1 MIQCHIYSNHISK
14 RMQIGP
20 HKLANALFVAP
31 MAGVTD
37 RPFRQLCK
45 KLGAGYA
52 VSEMIASNALLW
64 NSEKTQ
70 RRANHV
76 GEFKPIAVQIAG
88 ADPRMMAAAA
98 KLNVDRG
105 AQIIDINM
113 GCPAKKVCNV
123 AAGSALLKDQPLV
136 QQIVESVVNAVGIGS
151 DAVPVTLKIRTGWDR
166 EHKNALTIAKIAE
179 DAGIS
184 MLTIH
189 GRTRADLYHGE
200 AEYDTIRAVKESID
214 IPVVANGDITSPEKA
229 QWVLEYTGV
238 DALMIGRAAQ
248 GRPWI
253 FREINHFLR
262 TGEKLP
268 NPQIAEIQAIMNE
281 HLEDHYSFYG
291 EYTGL
296 RTARKHIGWYC
307 KGLRNSHAFRH
318 LMNTADDC
326 KVQLQMVNDYFN
338 EMKLYSDQLLFLEAA

>member
-1 MIQCHIYSNHISK
+1 
-14 RMQIGP
+14 MQIGS

-52 VSEMIASNALLW
+52 VSEMIASNAMLW

-70 RRANHV
+70 RRANHD

-88 ADPRMMAAAA
+88 ADPTMMAQAA

-136 QQIVESVVNAVGIGS
+136 QQIVEAVVSAVGIGPT
-151 DAVPVTLKIRTGWDR
+151 ATPVTLKIRTGWDR
-166 EHKNALTIAKIAE
+166 EHKNALEIAKIAQNS
-179 DAGIS
+179 GIS

-200 AEYDTIRAVKESID
+200 AEYETIRAVKESIA
-214 IPVVANGDITSPEKA
+214 IPVVANGDINSPEKA
-229 QWVLEYTGV
+229 KEVLNATKA
-238 DALMIGRAAQ
+238 DAIMIGRAAQ

-253 FREINHFLR
+253 FREIAHYLQ

-268 NPQIAEIQAIMNE
+268 NPQISEIQAIMNE
-281 HLEDHYSFYG
+281 HLMDHYSFYG

-296 RTARKHIGWYC
+296 RTARKHIAWYC

-318 LMNTADDC
+318 RMNTTDDC
-326 KVQLQMVNDYFN
+326 KTQLQMVNDYFE
-338 EMKLYSDQLLFLEAA
+338 EMKLHSDQLLFLEAA

>member
-1 MIQCHIYSNHISK
+1 
-14 RMQIGP
+14 MQIGP
-20 HKLANALFVAP
+20 YSLANALFVAP

-52 VSEMIASNALLW
+52 VSEMIASNAMLW
-64 NSEKTQ
+64 NSEKTL

-88 ADPRMMAAAA
+88 ADPSMMAQAAR
-98 KLNVDRG
+98 LNVDRG

-136 QQIVESVVNAVGIGS
+136 QQIVESVVQAVGTGP

-166 EHKNALTIAKIAE
+166 DHKNAHEIAKIAQE
-179 DAGIS
+179 AGIS

-189 GRTRADLYHGE
+189 GRTRADLYHGD
-200 AEYDTIRAVKESID
+200 AEYETIAAVKSRIR
-214 IPVVANGDITSPEKA
+214 IPVVANGDIDSPQKA
-229 QWVLEYTGV
+229 KQVLNLTGA

-253 FREINHFLR
+253 FREVDHFLK
-262 TGEKLP
+262 TGEILP
-268 NPQIAEIQAIMNE
+268 APRIHEIQAILNE
-281 HLEDHYSFYG
+281 HLLDHYAFYG

-296 RTARKHIGWYC
+296 RTARKHIAWYC

-318 LMNTADDC
+318 QMNSAEDC
-326 KVQLQMVNDYFN
+326 KTQLQLVNDYFD
-338 EMKLYSDQLLFLEAA
+338 EMKLHSDHLLFLEAA

>member
-1 MIQCHIYSNHISK
+1 MDLFLIRLFIS
-14 RMQIGP
+14 MQIGSY
-20 HKLANALFVAP
+20 KLANALFVAP

-52 VSEMIASNALLW
+52 VSEMIASNAMLW

-70 RRANHV
+70 RRANHD

-88 ADPRMMAAAA
+88 ADPVMMAQAA
-98 KLNVDRG
+98 KLNADRG

-136 QQIVESVVNAVGIGS
+136 QQIVEAVVNAVGIGPN
-151 DAVPVTLKIRTGWDR
+151 AIPVTLKIRTGWDR
-166 EHKNALTIAKIAE
+166 EHKNALEIAKIAQNS
-179 DAGIS
+179 GIS

-200 AEYDTIRAVKESID
+200 AEYETIRAVKESIA
-214 IPVVANGDITSPEKA
+214 IPVVANGDINSPEKA
-229 QWVLEYTGV
+229 KEVLKATKA
-238 DALMIGRAAQ
+238 DAIMIGRAAQ

-253 FREINHFLR
+253 FREIEHYLQ
-262 TGEKLP
+262 TGKKLP
-268 NPQIAEIQAIMNE
+268 NPQVSEIQAIMNE
-281 HLEDHYSFYG
+281 HLMDHYSFYG

-296 RTARKHIGWYC
+296 RTARKHIAWYC

-318 LMNTADDC
+318 RMNTADDC
-326 KVQLQMVNDYFN
+326 KTQLQMVNDYFE
-338 EMKLYSDQLLFLEAA
+338 EMKLHSDQLLFLEAA

>member
-1 MIQCHIYSNHISK
+1 
-14 RMQIGP
+14 MQIGP
-20 HKLANALFVAP
+20 YSLANALFVAP

-52 VSEMIASNALLW
+52 VSEMIASNAMLW
-64 NSEKTQ
+64 NSEKTL
-70 RRANHV
+70 RRANHI
-76 GEFKPIAVQIAG
+76 GEFRPIAVQIAG
-88 ADPRMMAAAA
+88 ADPNMMAQAAR
-98 KLNVDRG
+98 LNVDRG

-136 QQIVESVVNAVGIGS
+136 QQIVESVVQAVGIGP

-166 EHKNALTIAKIAE
+166 EHKNALEIAKIAQE
-179 DAGIS
+179 AGIS

-189 GRTRADLYHGE
+189 GRTRADLYHGD
-200 AEYDTIRAVKESID
+200 AEYETIAAVKSRIG
-214 IPVVANGDITSPEKA
+214 IPVVANGDIDSPEKA
-229 QWVLEYTGV
+229 KQVLRITGA

-253 FREINHFLR
+253 FREINHYL
-262 TGEKLP
+262 TSGEILP
-268 NPQIAEIQAIMNE
+268 APRIHEIQEILNE
-281 HLEDHYSFYG
+281 HLLDHYAFYG

-296 RTARKHIGWYC
+296 RTARKHIAWYC

-318 LMNTADDC
+318 LMNSAEDC
-326 KVQLQMVNDYFN
+326 KTQLQLVNDYFD
-338 EMKLYSDQLLFLEAA
+338 EMKLHSDHLLFLEAA

>member
-1 MIQCHIYSNHISK
+1 MK
-14 RMQIGP
+14 IGP
-20 HKLANALFVAP
+20 HQLANQLFVAP

-70 RRANHV
+70 RRANHK
-76 GEFKPIAVQIAG
+76 GEFKPIAAQIAG
-88 ADPRMMAAAA
+88 ADPAMMAAAA
-98 KLNVDRG
+98 KLNVDHG

-123 AAGSALLKDQPLV
+123 AAGSALLRDEPLV
-136 QQIVESVVNAVGIGS
+136 QQIIEAVVQAVGVGP

-166 EHKNALTIAKIAE
+166 EHKNALAVAKLAE
-179 DAGIS
+179 QSGIS

-189 GRTRADLYHGE
+189 GRTRADLYHGA
-200 AEYDTIRAVKESID
+200 AEYETIQAVKSSIK
-214 IPVVANGDITSPEKA
+214 IPVVANGDITTPEKA
-229 QWVLEYTGV
+229 AQVLKLTGA
-238 DALMIGRAAQ
+238 DAIMIGRAAQ

-253 FREINHFLR
+253 FREIAHYLA
-262 TGEKLP
+262 TGETLP
-268 NPQIAEIQAIMNE
+268 TPEIAEIQDIMNE
-281 HLEDHYSFYG
+281 HLLDHYAFYG

-307 KGLRNSHAFRH
+307 KGLRNSHHFRQK
-318 LMNTADDC
+318 MNTADDC
-326 KVQLQMVNDYFN
+326 KTQLQMVNDFFD
-338 EMKLYSDQLLFLEAA
+338 EMKSHSDRLLFLEAA

>member
-1 MIQCHIYSNHISK
+1 
-14 RMQIGP
+14 MQIGS

-52 VSEMIASNALLW
+52 VSEMIASNAMLW

-70 RRANHV
+70 RRANHD

-88 ADPRMMAAAA
+88 ADATMMAQAA

-136 QQIVESVVNAVGIGS
+136 QQIVEAVVSAVGIGPT
-151 DAVPVTLKIRTGWDR
+151 ATPVTLKIRTGWDR
-166 EHKNALTIAKIAE
+166 EHKNALEIAKIAQNS
-179 DAGIS
+179 GIS

-200 AEYDTIRAVKESID
+200 AEYETIRAVKESIA
-214 IPVVANGDITSPEKA
+214 IPVVANGDINSPEKA
-229 QWVLEYTGV
+229 KEVLNATKA
-238 DALMIGRAAQ
+238 DAIMIGRAAQ

-253 FREINHFLR
+253 FREIAHYLQ

-268 NPQIAEIQAIMNE
+268 NPQISEIQAIMNE
-281 HLEDHYSFYG
+281 HLMDHYSFYG

-296 RTARKHIGWYC
+296 RTARKHIAWYC

-318 LMNTADDC
+318 RMNTTDDC
-326 KVQLQMVNDYFN
+326 KTQLQMVNDYFE
-338 EMKLYSDQLLFLEAA
+338 EMKLHSDQLLFLEAA

>member
-1 MIQCHIYSNHISK
+1 MDLFLIRLFIS
-14 RMQIGP
+14 MQIGSY
-20 HKLANALFVAP
+20 KLANALFVAP

-52 VSEMIASNALLW
+52 VSEMIASNAMLW

-70 RRANHV
+70 RRANHD

-88 ADPRMMAAAA
+88 ADPVMMAQAA
-98 KLNVDRG
+98 KLNADRG

-136 QQIVESVVNAVGIGS
+136 QQIVEAVVNAVGIGPN
-151 DAVPVTLKIRTGWDR
+151 ATPVTLKIRTGWDR
-166 EHKNALTIAKIAE
+166 EHKNALEIAKIAQNS
-179 DAGIS
+179 GIS

-200 AEYDTIRAVKESID
+200 AEYETIRAVKESIA
-214 IPVVANGDITSPEKA
+214 IPVVANGDINSPEKA
-229 QWVLEYTGV
+229 KQVLSATKA
-238 DALMIGRAAQ
+238 DAIMIGRAAQ

-253 FREINHFLR
+253 FREIAHYLQ
-262 TGEKLP
+262 TGEKLS
-268 NPQIAEIQAIMNE
+268 NPQVSEIQGIMNE
-281 HLEDHYSFYG
+281 HLMDHYSFYG

-296 RTARKHIGWYC
+296 RTARKHIAWYC

-318 LMNTADDC
+318 RMNTADDC
-326 KVQLQMVNDYFN
+326 KTQLQMVNDYFE
-338 EMKLYSDQLLFLEAA
+338 EMKLHSDQLLFLEAA

>member
-1 MIQCHIYSNHISK
+1 
-14 RMQIGP
+14 
-20 HKLANALFVAP
+20 
-31 MAGVTD
+31 
-37 RPFRQLCK
+37 
-45 KLGAGYA
+45 
-52 VSEMIASNALLW
+52 MIASNAMLW

-70 RRANHV
+70 RRANHD

-88 ADPRMMAAAA
+88 ADPVMMAQAA

-136 QQIVESVVNAVGIGS
+136 QQIVEAVVNAVGIS
-151 DAVPVTLKIRTGWDR
+151 PTATPVTLKIRTGWDR
-166 EHKNALTIAKIAE
+166 EHKNALEIAKIAQNS
-179 DAGIS
+179 GIS

-200 AEYDTIRAVKESID
+200 AEYETIRAVKESIA
-214 IPVVANGDITSPEKA
+214 IPVVANGDINSPEKA
-229 QWVLEYTGV
+229 KQVLSATKA
-238 DALMIGRAAQ
+238 DAIMIGRAAQ

-253 FREINHFLR
+253 FREIAHYLQ
-262 TGEKLP
+262 TGEKLS
-268 NPQIAEIQAIMNE
+268 NPQVSEIQGIMNE
-281 HLEDHYSFYG
+281 HLMDHYSFYG

-296 RTARKHIGWYC
+296 RTARKHIAWYC

-318 LMNTADDC
+318 RMNTADDC
-326 KVQLQMVNDYFN
+326 KTQLQMVNDYFE
-338 EMKLYSDQLLFLEAA
+338 EMKLHSDQLLFLEAA

>member
-1 MIQCHIYSNHISK
+1 MDLFLIRLFNS
-14 RMQIGP
+14 MQIGSY
-20 HKLANALFVAP
+20 KLANALFVAP

-52 VSEMIASNALLW
+52 VSEMIASNAMLW

-70 RRANHV
+70 RRANHD

-88 ADPRMMAAAA
+88 ADPVMMAQAA
-98 KLNVDRG
+98 KLNADRG

-136 QQIVESVVNAVGIGS
+136 QQIVEAVVNAVGIGPN
-151 DAVPVTLKIRTGWDR
+151 AIPVTLKIRTGWDR
-166 EHKNALTIAKIAE
+166 EHKNALEIAKIAQKS
-179 DAGIS
+179 GIS

-200 AEYDTIRAVKESID
+200 AEYETIRAVKESIA
-214 IPVVANGDITSPEKA
+214 IPVVANGDINSPEKA
-229 QWVLEYTGV
+229 KEVLNATKA
-238 DALMIGRAAQ
+238 DAIMIGRAAQ

-253 FREINHFLR
+253 FREIAHYLQ
-262 TGEKLP
+262 TGEKLS
-268 NPQIAEIQAIMNE
+268 NPQVSEIQAIMNE
-281 HLEDHYSFYG
+281 HLMDHYSFYG

-296 RTARKHIGWYC
+296 RTARKHIAWYC

-318 LMNTADDC
+318 RMNTADDC
-326 KVQLQMVNDYFN
+326 KTRLQMVNDYFE
-338 EMKLYSDQLLFLEAA
+338 EMKLHSDQLLFLEAA